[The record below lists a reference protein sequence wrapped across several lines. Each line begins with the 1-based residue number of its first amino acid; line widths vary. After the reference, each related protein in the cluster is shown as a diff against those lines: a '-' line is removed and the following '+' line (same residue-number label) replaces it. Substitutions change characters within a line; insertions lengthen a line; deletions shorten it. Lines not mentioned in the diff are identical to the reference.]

1 MRTNVSESDVMRS
14 IHKWLYD
21 KKQELGIQIGT
32 YGADY
37 IKIKDD
43 GSIVGSAMYEMAYH
57 LIVK

>member
-32 YGADY
+32 YGAEY
-37 IKIKDD
+37 KNKRRWKYCWF
-43 GSIVGSAMYEMAYH
+43 SNV
-57 LIVK
+57 